1 MIGEVSDVSN
11 ILGKIADY
19 FRETDKVLLS
29 ICTFAS
35 LFGCIMVMSATRYTG
50 SLKQF
55 YVQLIA
61 LLAGLIMVVVISGF
75 IDYETIAKYK
85 FIIAGVAV
93 LLVGLTFFIG
103 YAPPGTDDKA
113 WLMLPGGFTFQPSEL
128 LKIAFII
135 TFSSHVRAV
144 EKNVNKPLNLILL
157 CVHGA
162 VPIMLI
168 HIQGDDGSA
177 LVIAFIFISMMFA
190 AGVKLRYFFI
200 AIGAAAAMSPILWF
214 IVMNDDQRTRF
225 ETLFNPEDDLY
236 GSGWQQWRARIAMAN
251 GGLFG
256 KGLFKGDF
264 VQSNS
269 IPEQYNDFIFS
280 SIGEELGFIGLLAV
294 LALEIAVCVR
304 LLVIAHH
311 ARDKMGMIMCSGIF
325 GLFAAQT
332 ILNVGMCSS
341 LLPVIGIT
349 LPFFSAGGSSMI
361 CTYIGI
367 GLAVNVYMHRNQ
379 HVVYLNEM
387 Y

>member
-1 MIGEVSDVSN
+1 VSTVSN

-35 LFGCIMVMSATRYTG
+35 LFGCIMVMSTTNYTG
-50 SLKQF
+50 SLNEF
-55 YVQLIA
+55 YVQLGA
-61 LLAGLIMVVVISGF
+61 LVLGLITVVIVSGF
-75 IDYETIAKYK
+75 IDYETIAKHK
-85 FIIAGVAV
+85 FIIAGIV
-93 LLVGLTFFIG
+93 LTLVGLTFFIG
-103 YAPPGTDDKA
+103 YAPAGTDDKA
-113 WLMLPGGFTFQPSEL
+113 WLKLPGGITFQPSEL

-135 TFSSHVRAV
+135 TFASHVKSI
-144 EKNVNKPLNLILL
+144 ENNINKPLNLLLL

-162 VPIMLI
+162 VPILLI
-168 HIQGDDGSA
+168 HFQGDDGSA
-177 LVIAFIFISMMFA
+177 LVIAFIFVSMMFA
-190 AGVKLRYFFI
+190 AGVKLRYFLI
-200 AIGAAAAMSPILWF
+200 AIGSAVIMSPILWF
-214 IVMNDDQRTRF
+214 IVMNDDQRKRF
-225 ETLFNPEDDLY
+225 EVLFNPEEDLY
-236 GSGWQQWRARIAMAN
+236 GGGWQQWRARIAMAN
-251 GGLFG
+251 GGWFG

-264 VQSNS
+264 VQANA

-280 SIGEELGFIGLLAV
+280 SIGEELGFIGLIAV
-294 LALEIAVCVR
+294 LVLEVAICVR
-304 LLVIAHH
+304 LLILAHH
-311 ARDKMGMIMCSGIF
+311 ARDKMGVIICSGLF

-367 GLAVNVYMHRNQ
+367 GLAVNVYMQRNQ

-387 Y
+387 H

>member
-1 MIGEVSDVSN
+1 MSAVSN

-35 LFGCIMVMSATRYTG
+35 LFGCIMVMSATNYTG

-55 YVQLIA
+55 YVQLGA
-61 LLAGLIMVVVISGF
+61 LLVGLIMVVIISGF
-75 IDYETIAKYK
+75 IDYETIAKHK

-93 LLVGLTFFIG
+93 VLVGLTFFIG

-135 TFSSHVRAV
+135 TFSSHVNAV
-144 EKNVNKPLNLILL
+144 EKTVNKPLNLLLL

-162 VPIMLI
+162 APILLI
-168 HIQGDDGSA
+168 HLQGDDGSA
-177 LVIAFIFISMMFA
+177 LVIAFIFVSMMFA

-200 AIGAAAAMSPILWF
+200 AIGTAAAMSPILWF
-214 IVMNDDQRTRF
+214 VVMNDDQRTRF

-280 SIGEELGFIGLLAV
+280 SIGEELGFVGLLAV

-311 ARDKMGMIMCSGIF
+311 ARDKMGTIMCSGLF

-367 GLAVNVYMHRNQ
+367 GLAVNVYMQRNQ

>member
-1 MIGEVSDVSN
+1 MSVVSK

-29 ICTFAS
+29 ICVFAS
-35 LFGCIMVMSATRYTG
+35 LFGCIAVMSATNYTG
-50 SLKQF
+50 SMKQF
-55 YVQLIA
+55 YVQLGA
-61 LLAGLIMVVVISGF
+61 LFIGLVIVVIMSGF
-75 IDYETIAKYK
+75 IDYETIAKHK
-85 FIIAGVAV
+85 FIIAGGAIA
-93 LLVGLTFFIG
+93 LVGLTFFIG

-113 WLMLPGGFTFQPSEL
+113 WLLLPGGLTFQPSEL

-135 TFSSHVRAV
+135 TFSSHVSYV
-144 EKNVNKPLNLILL
+144 EKTINKLHNLILL

-162 VPIMLI
+162 IPILLI
-168 HIQGDDGSA
+168 HFQGDDGSA
-177 LVIAFIFISMMFA
+177 LVIACIFLSMMFA
-190 AGVKLRYFFI
+190 AGVKLRYFLI
-200 AIGAAAAMSPILWF
+200 AVSAALIASPIIWF
-214 IVMNDDQRTRF
+214 IVMNDDQRIRF
-225 ETLFNPEDDLY
+225 ETLFRPEDDLY

-251 GGLFG
+251 GGWFG

-280 SIGEELGFIGLLAV
+280 SIGEELGYLGLIAV
-294 LALEIAVCVR
+294 LILEIAVCVR

-311 ARDKMGMIMCSGIF
+311 ARDKMGTIMCSGLF
-325 GLFAAQT
+325 GLFASQV
-332 ILNVGMCSS
+332 ILNVGMCCS

-361 CTYIGI
+361 CTYIGV
-367 GLAVNVYMHRNQ
+367 GLAVNVYMQRNQ

-387 Y
+387 H